1 MSRIGKIID
10 FTGVFSWKWA
20 WISGIC
26 YTSLGIVYII
36 LKGLNNPMVHGPLFM
51 TGILFLLGWILRKE
65 IKKAH
70 EAYDEG

>member
-36 LKGLNNPMVHGPLFM
+36 LKGLNNPMVHGPPVHDRYSFPARLDF
-51 TGILFLLGWILRKE
+51 KE
-65 IKKAH
+65 G
-70 EAYDEG
+70 D